1 MSNRRESVISSLYD
15 AVGNEAAWN
24 GIVETLCEYL
34 DANIGMLVVAGQA
47 QRDQSFYAS
56 YNHQESVARAYSDHW
71 WQHDIWLQTGLA
83 QGLFKKG
90 NIAIGADFVSTAD
103 LMRTAFYRDFLT
115 TMPAAHLLVAIMSD
129 GSDASDTPPMTLSFF
144 RAPDATPFAK
154 ADLAALQLLYP
165 HIHRAFSLHWEWR
178 NMREQLG
185 TFHTSLDRMDFG
197 VMFIDSAR
205 RLRHANR
212 AADTL
217 ASCILQPKL
226 PTQGA
231 VANLIDEA
239 AKGRGGASVLET
251 QRIMLLALPVSAPMR
266 NPAGETRSSVM
277 LLLVDPSKRTDAAA
291 DFMSNAFALSKA
303 ESRVVPLI
311 LQGKTPIEISEAL
324 GLKMPT
330 VRSQLS
336 NIFAKT
342 GTTRQQEL
350 IRLLGTLPNLVEINS
365 A

>member
-1 MSNRRESVISSLYD
+1 MKNKQENVIFSLYD
-15 AVGNEAAWN
+15 AVGSEAAWN
-24 GIVETLCEYL
+24 DIVKTLCDYL
-34 DANIGMLVVAGQA
+34 DANIGMLVVAGQG

-56 YNHQESVARAYSDHW
+56 YNHQESVARAYSDAW
-71 WQHDIWLQTGLA
+71 WQHDVWLQTGLA
-83 QGLFKKG
+83 KGLFKKG
-90 NIAIGADFVSTAD
+90 NILIGADFISTAD

-115 TMPAAHLLVAIMSD
+115 TMPAEHLLVAIMSD
-129 GSDASDTPPMTLSFF
+129 GGDASDTPPMTLSFF
-144 RAPDATPFAK
+144 RAPGATPFAA
-154 ADLAALQLLYP
+154 ADLASLQLLYP

-178 NMREQLG
+178 TMREQLG

-212 AADTL
+212 AANAL

-231 VANLIDEA
+231 VAHLIDEA
-239 AKGRGGASVLET
+239 AKGRGGATVLET
-251 QRIMLLALPVSAPMR
+251 PRIMLLALPVSAPIR
-266 NPAGETRSSVM
+266 TPAGETRSSVM
-277 LLLVDPSKRTDAAA
+277 LLLVDPDKHTDTAA

-303 ESRVVPLI
+303 ESRLVPLI
-311 LQGKTPIEISEAL
+311 LQGKTPTEISAAL

-350 IRLLGTLPNLVEINS
+350 IRLLGALPVVIEVD
-365 A
+365 

>member
-1 MSNRRESVISSLYD
+1 MKTQQENIIFQLYD
-15 AVGNEAAWN
+15 AVGNEAAWR
-24 GIVETLCEYL
+24 GIVQTLCEHL
-34 DANIGMLVVAGQA
+34 DANIGMLVVAGRG

-56 YNHQESVARAYSDHW
+56 YNHQESVARAYSDYW
-71 WQHDIWLQTGLA
+71 WQHDIWLQTGLTK
-83 QGLFKKG
+83 GLFKKG
-90 NIAIGADFVSTAD
+90 FVAIGADFISTAD

-144 RAPDATPFAK
+144 RAPDATPFAA
-154 ADLAALQLLYP
+154 ADLTALQRLYP

-178 NMREQLG
+178 SMREQLG
-185 TFHTSLDRMDFG
+185 TFHTSLDSMDFG

-231 VANLIDEA
+231 VAHLIDEA
-239 AKGRGGASVLET
+239 AKGRGGAAVLET

-350 IRLLGTLPNLVEINS
+350 IRLLGALPNLVEVNS